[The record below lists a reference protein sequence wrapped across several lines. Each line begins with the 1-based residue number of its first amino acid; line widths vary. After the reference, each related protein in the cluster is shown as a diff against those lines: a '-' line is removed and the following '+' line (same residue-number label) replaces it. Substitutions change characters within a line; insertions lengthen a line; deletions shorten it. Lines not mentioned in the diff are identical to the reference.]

1 MPANT
6 GRCTSGKPNPAHTAW
21 KRANPGNGLNPHL
34 PRVPCTCSAFQAKD
48 ATKPDK
54 KCVCN
59 HDNKS
64 HMAT

>member
-21 KRANPGNGLNPHL
+21 KRANPGNRLNPHL
-34 PRVPCTCSAFQAKD
+34 PRVACTCSAFQAKD

-54 KCVCN
+54 KFQ
-59 HDNKS
+59 
-64 HMAT
+64 